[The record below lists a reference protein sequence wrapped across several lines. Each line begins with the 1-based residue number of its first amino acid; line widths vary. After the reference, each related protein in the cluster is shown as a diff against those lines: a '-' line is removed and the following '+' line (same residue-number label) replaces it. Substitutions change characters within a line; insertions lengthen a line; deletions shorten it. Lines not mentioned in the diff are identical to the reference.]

1 MHADV
6 IRERER
12 ACKAGRG
19 QGRTKHSSYKGRR
32 PMACHAPL
40 IKDAWAVIDYPANS
54 NDIFSR
60 SKEGFDYRTTR
71 DERNA
76 G

>member
-1 MHADV
+1 MYADV
-6 IRERER
+6 IRRHVKREEDR
-12 ACKAGRG
+12 AE
-19 QGRTKHSSYKGRR
+19 RR

-40 IKDAWAVIDYPANS
+40 IKDAWAIIDYPANS
-54 NDIFSR
+54 NDIFPL
-60 SKEGFDYRTTR
+60 SKEGVDYRTTR